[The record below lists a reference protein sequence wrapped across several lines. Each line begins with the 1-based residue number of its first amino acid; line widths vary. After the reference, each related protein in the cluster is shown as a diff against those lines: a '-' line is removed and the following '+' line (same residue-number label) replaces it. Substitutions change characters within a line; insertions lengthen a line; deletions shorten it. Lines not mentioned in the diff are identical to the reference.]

1 MWVQRKRFEGRRWVW
16 EREKIERRNL
26 HDFIPSGFN
35 ETLETI
41 ASFPDSHSSA
51 ESSAGARVGG
61 KTSSCERR
69 DEKGGR
75 ESARL
80 EKSTTRREN
89 KRERKGE
96 KKTKKRQPE
105 RTSLPNLLTW
115 KNSTFCLGTLNETSS
130 TVLVV
135 NLNAFSTSTFL
146 TSTVRFG
153 RKANPWIRLPAN

>member
-1 MWVQRKRFEGRRWVW
+1 M
-16 EREKIERRNL
+16 RE
-26 HDFIPSGFN
+26 
-35 ETLETI
+35 ETY
-41 ASFPDSHSSA
+41 A
-51 ESSAGARVGG
+51 
-61 KTSSCERR
+61 TSSLPVSTRLSKQSLPSQTATPR
-69 DEKGGR
+69 QK
-75 ESARL
+75 ARL
-80 EKSTTRREN
+80 ELEWEGKRRPARGEMRKAEESQLVWRN
-89 KRERKGE
+89 QRRDARTSARERE
-96 KKTKKRQPE
+96 RKKTKKRQPE